1 MRDLTKTIGGLGSEE
16 RKKALLEKYNSKDP
30 FNPVPAFHYGTH
42 YSSPGVVF
50 NFLVR
55 MYPFTEYLKSLQGGR
70 FDLPDRLFSSLMSS
84 WKSSY
89 NEISDV
95 RELIPEFY
103 YLPEVFINL
112 EGHNFGETQSLD
124 RIHNV

>member
-1 MRDLTKTIGGLGSEE
+1 
-16 RKKALLEKYNSKDP
+16 
-30 FNPVPAFHYGTH
+30 
-42 YSSPGVVF
+42 
-50 NFLVR
+50 

-84 WKSSY
+84 WKSAY

-112 EGHNFGETQSLD
+112 EGHNFGETQSMD
-124 RIHNV
+124 RIHNVEMPEWAANNPYYFVMQFRQMLES